1 MLRSHQE
8 ETTNGGIANGIVLVR
23 SAIVD
28 VEKVMEPAKALD
40 LSEMK
45 ILVYGAGPLGSLFA
59 ARLHE
64 AGHDVSLL
72 ARGQRLADLRMYGIV
87 LVDTQSGHKTVARP
101 KIVEYLG
108 TQDVYDL
115 VLVIIRKNR
124 ALEILPILAAN
135 CHTPNVLFLM
145 NNAAGP
151 GELVEALG
159 QERVMIGFPMAA
171 GYRRGHV
178 VYYMVGSKPGSNAMI
193 PIGEVDGRITIRLQW
208 VGHILASMDGFDA
221 ELRTDMDAWLKTH
234 VAMLMPSLAPAM
246 RAAGRNNVRMAHTR
260 DAIVLAIRAIREGY
274 HVLRELGYPI
284 VPKSARIFER
294 LPEPILVWG
303 FRKRLVDPRVR
314 VAMLEHSE
322 AAQDEIKHLADEFI
336 TLKHQ
341 TLVPTPAID
350 RLHVYFDPTAQ
361 PMPEGSAWLP
371 LDWRFLWVGAGVLAV
386 FLVIAW
392 LLVTFLG

>member
-1 MLRSHQE
+1 MLNTWRDKTMGE
-8 ETTNGGIANGIVLVR
+8 AIANGIALVK

-28 VEKVMEPAKALD
+28 IGKVIGLVKVLD
-40 LSEMK
+40 LSEMR

-59 ARLHE
+59 ARLYE
-64 AGHDVSLL
+64 AGYDVSLL

-87 LVDTQSGHKTVARP
+87 LVDTQSGQKTVTRP
-101 KIVEYLG
+101 RIVECLDP
-108 TQDVYDL
+108 QEAYDL
-115 VLVIIRKNR
+115 VLVIMRKNR
-124 ALEILPILAAN
+124 ALEILPILATN
-135 CHTPNVLFLM
+135 QHTPNVLFLM

-159 QERVMIGFPMAA
+159 QERVIMGFPMAA

-178 VYYMVGSKPGSNAMI
+178 VYYIIGASSGKNATI
-193 PIGEVDGRITIRLQW
+193 PIGEANGRITPRLQK
-208 VGHILASMDGFDA
+208 VGGILASMEGFDVD
-221 ELRTDMDAWLKTH
+221 LRTDMDAWLKTH

-246 RAAGRNNVRMAHTR
+246 RAAGRDNVRMAHTR

-274 HVLRELGYPI
+274 RVLRELDYSI
-284 VPKSARIFER
+284 VPQSACIFER

-336 TLKHQ
+336 ALKRR
-341 TLVPTPAID
+341 TSVPTPAID
-350 RLHVYFDPTAQ
+350 RLYVYFDPIAQ

-371 LDWRFLWVGAGVLAV
+371 LDWRFLWMIAGLLAGSLIIV
-386 FLVIAW
+386 W
-392 LLVTFLG
+392 LLVTFFG